1 MVASHR
7 LSKESEYRNGRG
19 PENLFVQELNTT
31 EKKAGQILRSA
42 ITLAQAMQG
51 MKEYERFGIAGN
63 REKFAKQILKELT

>member
-1 MVASHR
+1 MATDIHNQV
-7 LSKESEYRNGRG
+7 
-19 PENLFVQELNTT
+19 NLFVQELNTT